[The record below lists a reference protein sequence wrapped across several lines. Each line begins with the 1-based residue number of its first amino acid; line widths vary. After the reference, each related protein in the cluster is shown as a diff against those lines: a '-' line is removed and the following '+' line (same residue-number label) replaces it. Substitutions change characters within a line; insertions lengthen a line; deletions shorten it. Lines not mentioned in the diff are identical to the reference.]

1 VRVLVLGGTR
11 FVGRA
16 LVQGAMDRGWDVTVL
31 NRGLTGEL
39 PPGVTPLFADRTSES
54 ELRRALGDGEWDLV
68 VDTWSGSPV
77 IAGLA
82 ARMLAGRARRYGY
95 VSSRSVYSWGTHVD
109 ERSPVVD
116 GDPTAIDGDYAALKR
131 GSELAI
137 LASFPSALLARAG
150 LILGPHEDIGRLPWW
165 LNRAAAGG
173 QMVAPGRPDRPLQY
187 IDARDLAAWML
198 TALDAGL
205 GGVFDS
211 TSRSG
216 HATTRQLLE
225 ACVATTGAHAELIW
239 IPEAELAEAGAAP
252 WTQLPCWVPE
262 TGDFAGFME
271 ADTGLAARAGLVVRP
286 IDQTVHDTWRWMQR
300 EGSAPQRA
308 DRDVHG
314 LPLELERSILLGHAE
329 IDAS

>member
-1 VRVLVLGGTR
+1 
-11 FVGRA
+11 
-16 LVQGAMDRGWDVTVL
+16 MNRGWDVTAL

-39 PPGVTPLFADRTSES
+39 PNGVTPLFADRTSEP

-68 VDTWSGSPV
+68 VDTWSGSPAV
-77 IAGLA
+77 AGLA
-82 ARMLAGRARRYGY
+82 ARVLTGRAHHYGY

-116 GDPTAIDGDYAALKR
+116 GDPTAIDGDYSALKR

-137 LASFPSALLARAG
+137 IASFPNALLARAG

-165 LNRAAAGG
+165 LHRAAAGG
-173 QMVAPGRPDRPLQY
+173 QLVAPGRPDRPLQY
-187 IDARDLAAWML
+187 IDARDLAGWML

-205 GGVFDS
+205 SGPIDS
-211 TSRSG
+211 SSRSG
-216 HATTRQLLE
+216 HATTGELLE
-225 ACVATTGAHAELIW
+225 ACVAVTGAHAELIW
-239 IPEAELAEAGAAP
+239 IPETELAEAGAAP

-271 ADTGLAARAGLVVRP
+271 ADTGLAERAGLVARP
-286 IDQTVHDTWRWMQR
+286 IGQTVEDTWRWLHR
-300 EGSAPQRA
+300 EGAAPQRA

-314 LPLELERSILLGHAE
+314 LPPDLERRILLRHAELEGR
-329 IDAS
+329 